1 MSRSAL
7 QITWSVWQALFL
19 REALTRIASGRAAW
33 FWLLAEPVFHI
44 TYMVL
49 IFAGLRMHS
58 VGGIDAVVWVIV
70 GMLGFF
76 TFRRTST
83 QAGKGVSSN
92 RSLFTYRQVLPVD
105 AVLVRG
111 ALEGLLMALV
121 TAVLLAGAA
130 LLGHD
135 VRPDD
140 PLAVL
145 AAWLTL
151 WLFGLGFGLA
161 TSVLGELAPEFDK
174 LLGFVMMPMYLLS
187 GVMFPISSVPLH
199 LREWL
204 MLNPVAHGLEAMRQ
218 GFAPYYH
225 ATPELSLSYLY
236 SAAFSS
242 VFLGLALHR
251 RFALKLVTQ

>member
-1 MSRSAL
+1 MNRSPT
-7 QITWSVWQALFL
+7 QITWAVWQALFL
-19 REALTRIASGRAAW
+19 REALTRISSGRAAW

-44 TYMVL
+44 SYMVL
-49 IFAGLRMHS
+49 ILVGLRMRH
-58 VGGIDAVVWVIV
+58 VGGIDAVVWIIV

-76 TFRRTST
+76 TFRRTGT
-83 QAGKGVSSN
+83 QAGNGVSAN

-111 ALEGLLMALV
+111 ALEGFLMVFV

-130 LLGHD
+130 LSGHD
-135 VRPDD
+135 VMPDN

-145 AAWLTL
+145 EAWLAL
-151 WLFGLGFGLA
+151 WLFGLGFGLV
-161 TSVLGELAPEFDK
+161 TSVLGELVPEFSK
-174 LLGFVMMPMYLLS
+174 LLGFVMMPMYLIS
-187 GVMFPISSVPLH
+187 GVMFPVSSVPLP

-204 MLNPVAHGLEAMRQ
+204 MLNPVAHGLEAMRL

-225 ATPELSLSYLY
+225 AAPELSLSYLY
-236 SAAFSS
+236 GAALVS